1 MVKVSKA
8 GKARL
13 KRCNMAERKAVQ
25 KASMLLAD
33 MELLSDKR
41 YDAIMRALKSCSSGL
56 R

>member
-13 KRCNMAERKAVQ
+13 KRLSMAERKAVQ

-33 MELLSDKR
+33 TELMSDKR
-41 YDAIMRALKSCSSGL
+41 FDAIMRALKSCSSGL

>member
-33 MELLSDKR
+33 MELLSNKR
-41 YDAIMRALKSCSSGL
+41 YDAIMRALKSNSL
-56 R
+56 M